1 MSAMKTMLRALC
13 RGALCW
19 TVATTALAAADEPP
33 AVFVAEV
40 RVDDFVDRIEALG
53 TLKANESVALTAT
66 VAETVSAIHFEDGE
80 RVDAGAI
87 LVEMT
92 GAEERAL
99 LAEARA
105 TLAEADRQYQRVKSL
120 AEQGTAAK
128 SLLDERHRE
137 WQTARARLAA
147 IESRLADRL
156 IKAPFAGV
164 VGLRNLS
171 LGALVAPGDLITTL
185 DDDSVMKLEFAVP
198 SAFLPVLR
206 PGLAIQATARAFGER
221 RFEGE
226 VSAIDSRIDPVTR
239 ALLVRALV
247 PNPERLL
254 KPGLLMQV
262 TLLKDRRDAL
272 VIPEQ
277 ALMPLADRQF
287 VLVVD
292 ETDHVQRREI
302 RVGARR
308 PGEVEVLQGLAAGER
323 VVTDGTVKLRDGQ
336 AVEVTTV
343 DDGRASLR
351 EQLRRAAQ

>member
-1 MSAMKTMLRALC
+1 MSVMNRLFRGLLC
-13 RGALCW
+13 GLLCC
-19 TVATTALAAADEPP
+19 AAAANAAAEEKPP
-33 AVFVAEV
+33 TVFVAEV
-40 RVDDFVDRIEALG
+40 RVEPFVDRIEALG
-53 TLKANESVALTAT
+53 TLKANESVVLTAT
-66 VAETVSAIHFEDGE
+66 VAETVRAIHFDDGE
-80 RVDAGAI
+80 RVPAGKV

-99 LAEARA
+99 LAEAQA

-120 AEQGTAAK
+120 TEQGTASK
-128 SLLDERHRE
+128 SLLDERRRE
-137 WQTARARLAA
+137 WETARARADA

-198 SAFLPVLR
+198 SPFLPVLR
-206 PGLAIQATARAFGER
+206 PGLAVHATARAFGER

-226 VSAIDSRIDPVTR
+226 VSAVDSRVDPITR
-239 ALLVRALV
+239 AVLVRALI
-247 PNPERLL
+247 PNPEQLL

-262 TLLKDRRDAL
+262 TLLKNPRQAL
-272 VIPEQ
+272 VIPEA

-292 ETDHVQRREI
+292 AENKVGRREVRI
-302 RVGARR
+302 GARR
-308 PGEVEVLQGLAAGER
+308 PGEVEVLEGLAAGER
-323 VVTDGTVKLRDGQ
+323 VVTDGTVKVRDGQ
-336 AVEVTTV
+336 TVTITAI
-343 DDGRASLR
+343 DDGTTPLR
-351 EQLRRAAQ
+351 ELLERNTQ

>member
-1 MSAMKTMLRALC
+1 MSAMSRVLRGILC
-13 RGALCW
+13 GLVCCA
-19 TVATTALAAADEPP
+19 VAGTAAAAEEKPP

-40 RVDDFVDRIEALG
+40 RAVPFVDRIEALG

-66 VAETVSAIHFEDGE
+66 VAETVSAIHFNDGE
-80 RVDAGAI
+80 RVPAGKV

-99 LAEARA
+99 LAEAQA
-105 TLAEADRQYQRVKSL
+105 THAEADRQFQRVKSL

-128 SLLDERHRE
+128 SLLDERRRE
-137 WQTARARLAA
+137 WQTARARLEA

-198 SAFLPVLR
+198 SPFLPVLR

-226 VSAIDSRIDPVTR
+226 VSAIDSRVDPVTR
-239 ALLVRALV
+239 AVLVRALV
-247 PNPERLL
+247 PNPERML

-262 TLLKDRRDAL
+262 TLLKNRREAL
-272 VIPEQ
+272 VVPEQ

-292 ETDHVQRREI
+292 DGNKASRREVRI
-302 RVGARR
+302 GARR
-308 PGEVEVLQGLAAGER
+308 PGEVEILEGLASGER
-323 VVTDGTVKLRDGQ
+323 VVTDGTLKVRDGQ
-336 AVEVTTV
+336 TVTVTAL
-343 DDGRASLR
+343 DDGRAPLR
-351 EQLRRAAQ
+351 GQLDNAR